1 MDVAPGA
8 TWAPPPRLRLW
19 TFLDDDAATNTV
31 VAKRTRQGATTAGA
45 AVLTT
50 EYHKFVYD
58 STDTYELTAAG
69 EVATTVQGASQAQ
82 FLTELAS
89 LTDHTTPFTV
99 TQRTTAVTSTQV
111 SHFKIGK

>member
-1 MDVAPGA
+1 M
-8 TWAPPPRLRLW
+8 
-19 TFLDDDAATNTV
+19 DDDAATSTI

-58 STDTYELTAAG
+58 STDTFELDATDA
-69 EVATTVQGASQAQ
+69 EVATAVQGASQAQ
-82 FLTELAS
+82 FTTELAS
-89 LTDHTTPFTV
+89 LTDHTTPITV